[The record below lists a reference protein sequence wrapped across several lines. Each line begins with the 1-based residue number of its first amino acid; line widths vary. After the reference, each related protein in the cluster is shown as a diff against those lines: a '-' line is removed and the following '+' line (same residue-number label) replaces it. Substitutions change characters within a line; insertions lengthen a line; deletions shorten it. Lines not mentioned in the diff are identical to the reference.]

1 MDIKDILDNLSPQL
15 KYSNLGAL
23 KGLIGEPFIGEEGR
37 SPDGFKIFESYI
49 LSVRAMARVLL
60 TYNNR
65 GINTINKLVDNY
77 APASDNSEFNRN
89 GYKNHHMMVLNLDSL
104 DTEFDIEENLF
115 EIIQTIIKH
124 EGRPDAH
131 NPANEVAIQKAIE
144 TAYIDDEETVRRILE
159 PYKIKISSLPLEETK
174 EEVATEEEVATKEEV
189 ADKEKQQTVMA
200 TKINPIDANE
210 FAFVSE
216 NGINPVGT
224 KVKPPLNIYY
234 THNYV
239 ANKIMTDFV
248 DNVDADAESINNNQV
263 SGEIIAITRAIK
275 EKLYPKMEDDDIKII
290 TEQDMSKISNVELD
304 PAITNFFAGMMI
316 EKTGDGFTAF
326 KNGNETMD
334 KTNPHIS
341 YTVTEEDDII
351 DDDETMYTAVGV
363 MNPLRKEVIDRLNL
377 FAFNYQ
383 GKQYIRRPTVEESI
397 ESNNTPLVNIENE
410 FESM

>member
-1 MDIKDILDNLSPQL
+1 MDIKVILDKLPPQL
-15 KYSNLGAL
+15 KYLNLGAL

-37 SPDGFKIFESYI
+37 SSDGFKIFESYI
-49 LSVRAMARVLL
+49 LSVRAMARLLL
-60 TYNNR
+60 TYKNR

-159 PYKIKISSLPLEETK
+159 PYKIKISSLPLEET
-174 EEVATEEEVATKEEV
+174 EEEVV
-189 ADKEKQQTVMA
+189 DKENQQTVME

-210 FAFVSE
+210 FAFVSQ

-224 KVKPPLNIYY
+224 KVKPPLNIYE

-248 DNVDADAESINNNQV
+248 DNVDADAESIDNNQV
-263 SGEIIAITRAIK
+263 SGEVVAITRAIK
-275 EKLYPKMEDDDIKII
+275 EKLFEKMEDGDIEII
-290 TEQDMSKISNVELD
+290 TEQGMSKISNVELP
-304 PAITNFFAGMMI
+304 PAMKNFFAGMMI
-316 EKTGDGFTAF
+316 ENKGDGFTAF

-341 YTVTEEDDII
+341 YTVTEDDDII
-351 DDDETMYTAVGV
+351 DDDEPMYTAVGV

-383 GKQYIRRPTVEESI
+383 GKQYIRRPTVEQSM
-397 ESNNTPLVNIENE
+397 ESNNAQLVNNENE
-410 FESM
+410 LEDM

>member
-1 MDIKDILDNLSPQL
+1 MDIKVILDKLPPQL
-15 KYSNLGAL
+15 KYLNLGAL

-37 SPDGFKIFESYI
+37 SSDGFKIFESYI
-49 LSVRAMARVLL
+49 LSVRAMARLLL
-60 TYNNR
+60 TYKNR

-159 PYKIKISSLPLEETK
+159 PYKMEISSLPLEET
-174 EEVATEEEVATKEEV
+174 EEEVV
-189 ADKEKQQTVMA
+189 DKEKQQTVMA
-200 TKINPIDANE
+200 TKVNPIDANE
-210 FAFVSE
+210 FAFMSE

-224 KVKPPLNIYY
+224 KVKPPLNIYE

-248 DNVDADAESINNNQV
+248 DNVDADAESIDNNQV
-263 SGEIIAITRAIK
+263 SGEVVAITRAIK
-275 EKLYPKMEDDDIKII
+275 EKLFEKMEDGDIEII
-290 TEQDMSKISNVELD
+290 TEQGMSKISNVELP
-304 PAITNFFAGMMI
+304 PAMKNFFAGMMI
-316 EKTGDGFTAF
+316 ENKGDGFTAF

-341 YTVTEEDDII
+341 YTVTEDDDII
-351 DDDETMYTAVGV
+351 DDDEPMYTAVGV

-383 GKQYIRRPTVEESI
+383 GKQYIRRPTVEQSM
-397 ESNNTPLVNIENE
+397 ESNNAQLVNNENE
-410 FESM
+410 FEDM

>member
-1 MDIKDILDNLSPQL
+1 MDIKVILDKLPPQL
-15 KYSNLGAL
+15 KYFNLGAL

-37 SPDGFKIFESYI
+37 SSDGFKIFESYI
-49 LSVRAMARVLL
+49 LSVRAMARLLL
-60 TYNNR
+60 TYKNQ
-65 GINTINKLVDNY
+65 GINTIDKLVDNY

-159 PYKIKISSLPLEETK
+159 PYKIKISSLPLEET
-174 EEVATEEEVATKEEV
+174 EEEVV
-189 ADKEKQQTVMA
+189 DKENQQTVME

-224 KVKPPLNIYY
+224 KVKPPLNIYE

-248 DNVDADAESINNNQV
+248 DNVDADAESIDNSQV
-263 SGEIIAITRAIK
+263 SGEVMATTRAIK
-275 EKLYPKMEDDDIKII
+275 ETLFPNMEDGEIEII
-290 TEQDMSKISNVELD
+290 TEQGMSKISNVELP
-304 PAITNFFAGMMI
+304 PAMKNFFAGMMI
-316 EKTGDGFTAF
+316 ENTGDGFTAF

-334 KTNPHIS
+334 ITNPHIS
-341 YTVTEEDDII
+341 YTVTEDDDII
-351 DDDETMYTAVGV
+351 DDDEPMYTAVGV

-383 GKQYIRRPTVEESI
+383 GKQYIRRPTVEQSM
-397 ESNNTPLVNIENE
+397 ESNNAQLVNNENE
-410 FESM
+410 LEDM